1 MFDAMIET
9 LCQRVGWTLI
19 HFVWQGLGI
28 ALALAGVL
36 TMLKRASAHLRYALS
51 CISLLA
57 MAALPLATFCAVK
70 PTPKAYQP
78 MAEIPASTAEAQSS
92 PALPGLSLN
101 GAHGQSEFPSSG
113 STQPARMTK
122 AQRVGR
128 TVEASLPY
136 LSLLWLIGVL
146 ALCAWH
152 MGGWIHLQQFR
163 HTGTQEIDASAAA
176 LFDHLRHQ
184 MGLQRAVSLYA
195 SSRVYVP
202 TVIGWIKPVVLLP
215 ISAMSALSTEQIESI
230 LAHEL
235 AHVMR
240 QDYLVNVI
248 QTLAEILGFY
258 HPAVWW
264 VSRQIRIEREHCCD
278 DLAIQV
284 CGNSVAYARA
294 LTHLETTRPQ
304 RGVLAMA
311 ATGGSLTRRVRRLIQ
326 TPTTCQTSPTWISE
340 VVIVLGLLALVCPA
354 IVVWGQTGS
363 VQAMDVSASGAVPFP
378 NASEQQDAMP
388 VSARPESK
396 ADITAPQLVTR
407 IYDISDLVPGQ
418 VGSKEQALEA
428 RLFAQKLLEEI
439 EPQSWYQTEGEGT
452 CTVYAGRK
460 LAILQTKEIHAKI
473 ESYLQPLRIKQQG
486 GASERPIE
494 SSVARRPKSV
504 KLVARVYDIS
514 DLVSGQAGSQEQ
526 SLEASFFAQK
536 LLEEIEPQSWYQTE
550 GEGTCTVYGGK
561 KLAVLQTRAVHE
573 KIELHLVAIRQYG
586 GFLDESLLPDTWI
599 LDYKSWDQTPEPD
612 RAASLL
618 TINTSALKTTD
629 PSRLDESCKMRI
641 TTFSGETVLA
651 LSKETVSEKQL
662 LLKNAKYLVFYDCA
676 WGKHPNDA
684 SMRSG
689 PFLLNLGKSGRYRL
703 TPKAH
708 LGSGKLVGTHAGT
721 YAVNFQSTD
730 RFPVVTGY
738 VYQSPPGE
746 YRISGLSSGGYW
758 LNAVMQHDGDNVV
771 VRRAHA
777 RVLPGESTRM
787 SLPPLE
793 MGNCTLSGNIHGRP
807 SAAQADGSFAWYVL
821 IRRANASPV
830 TTCPVYESLTMDTDY
845 VIRGRNIVQEAEDLF
860 RFNATGLLPGTYTVT
875 AIERRSP
882 ADVKVQRQQ
891 SKPLI
896 VKNGE
901 SLTLDFRL

>member
-1 MFDAMIET
+1 MFAALIET
-9 LCQRVGWTLI
+9 LCQRLGWTLI
-19 HFVWQGLGI
+19 HFVWQGLGV

-36 TMLKRASAHLRYALS
+36 RILTRVSAHLRYALS
-51 CISLLA
+51 CVSLLS
-57 MAALPLATFCAVK
+57 MVALPLATFCAVK
-70 PTPKAYQP
+70 PTPKAYRL
-78 MAEIPASTAEAQSS
+78 MAEIPASTAGTQSS
-92 PALPGLSLN
+92 PTLPELSLK
-101 GAHGQSEFPSSG
+101 GAHGQLAFSSSG
-113 STQPARMTK
+113 STQAARMTK
-122 AQRVGR
+122 SRRVGR

-136 LSLLWLIGVL
+136 LSLLWMIGVL

-184 MGLQRAVSLYA
+184 MGLHRAVSLYA

-278 DLAIQV
+278 DLAVQV

-304 RGVLAMA
+304 RGVLALA
-311 ATGGSLTRRVRRLIQ
+311 ATGGSLTRRVKRLIQ
-326 TPTTCQTSPTWISE
+326 TPTTCQTGPTWISG
-340 VVIVLGLLALVCPA
+340 VVIVLGLLAVVCPA
-354 IVVWGQTGS
+354 IVVWGQTRS
-363 VQAMDVSASGAVPFP
+363 VQAMALHKQHNPSGENRLSTPP
-378 NASEQQDAMP
+378 QS
-388 VSARPESK
+388 SH
-396 ADITAPQLVTR
+396 ITAPKLATR

-418 VGSKEQALEA
+418 AGSKEQALEA
-428 RLFAQKLLEEI
+428 NSLAQRIKEFI
-439 EPQSWYQTEGEGT
+439 EPQSWYPAGGEGT

-460 LAILQTKEIHAKI
+460 LAILQRKTIHAKI
-473 ESYLQPLRIKQQG
+473 ESYLQLLRKKQQG

-494 SSVARRPKSV
+494 SGVASRPKPV
-504 KLVARVYDIS
+504 KLVARIYDIF
-514 DLVSGQAGSQEQ
+514 DLVSGQAGPKEQ
-526 SLEASFFAQK
+526 SLAASFFAQK
-536 LLEEIEPQSWYQTE
+536 LLEEVEPQSWYQAE
-550 GEGTCTVYGGK
+550 GEGTCTVYDGK

-586 GFLDESLLPDTWI
+586 GFLDESLLPDTWT
-599 LDYKSWDQTPEPD
+599 LDYKSWDQTPELD

-618 TINTSALKTTD
+618 TINTSALKTTE
-629 PSRLDESCKMRI
+629 PSRLDASCRIRI
-641 TTFSGETVLA
+641 TTFSGEAVLA
-651 LSKETVSEKQL
+651 LSNESTSEKQL
-662 LLKNAKYLVFYDCA
+662 LLKNAKYLMFYECA
-676 WGKHPNDA
+676 WGKHPDNV

-689 PFLLNLGKSGRYRL
+689 PFLLNLTNSGRYRL
-703 TPKAH
+703 TPSTH

-721 YAVNFQSTD
+721 YAVNFQSTG

-738 VYQSPPGE
+738 VYQSLPGE
-746 YRISGLSSGGYW
+746 YRISGLSSGGYR
-758 LNAVMQHDGDNVV
+758 LNGVMQHDGDNVV

-793 MGNCTLSGNIHGRP
+793 MGNCTLSGTIQGRP
-807 SAAQADGSFAWYVL
+807 SPAQGNGSFTWYVL
-821 IRRANASPV
+821 IRQADASPV
-830 TTCPVYESLTMDTDY
+830 TSCDVYESLTMDTDY

-860 RFNATGLLPGTYTVT
+860 RFNATRLLPGTYTVT
-875 AIERRSP
+875 AIERFSR
-882 ADVKVQRQQ
+882 AGAKVQRQQ
-891 SKPLI
+891 SKPLVI
-896 VKNGE
+896 KGGE
-901 SLTLDFRL
+901 SVTLEFAL